1 MASSV
6 VVIVT
11 PDSDDDGNG
20 RGGISPRTTLSRSV
34 ATVLGLFLAVGVGL
48 GLASY
53 LGLDFLV
60 VQFVDPGTDPTD
72 NTIVGILLIH
82 AILTPLLLGP
92 LVAGATSLLL
102 GRTLPERPALAT
114 VSAAATSAVGFYLM
128 TVVALAITF
137 AVLWQSSGAAAGGA
151 AAGGAGGGSPFDPSA
166 LLSLVLRA
174 GIPAAFV
181 GAVAGYVGSRLSAA
195 GDSGGH

>member
-6 VVIVT
+6 AVIVT

-137 AVLWQSSGAAAGGA
+137 AVLWQSGGA
-151 AAGGAGGGSPFDPSA
+151 GAGGAGGGSPFDPSA

-195 GDSGGH
+195 GNSGGH